1 MIVNRKNGKAD
12 NVLTKV
18 MIACMSFRDFAETV
32 RHEWIKDHAQVKM
45 DNIMVITLCPLLFQ
59 HFLIHKLFLYI
70 VTDVYEKNPFKRVEQ
85 TFFFPVLHDQNISVQ
100 IIADYLTHMFLNQIY
115 LSIN

>member
-1 MIVNRKNGKAD
+1 MDQGSCTSKNGQHYGY
-12 NVLTKV
+12 NF
-18 MIACMSFRDFAETV
+18 MSPTFS
-32 RHEWIKDHAQVKM
+32 
-45 DNIMVITLCPLLFQ
+45 LL
-59 HFLIHKLFLYI
+59 IYKLFLYT

-115 LSIN
+115 LSIHYNYKKKHILIINIYILFHATVSIFHLD